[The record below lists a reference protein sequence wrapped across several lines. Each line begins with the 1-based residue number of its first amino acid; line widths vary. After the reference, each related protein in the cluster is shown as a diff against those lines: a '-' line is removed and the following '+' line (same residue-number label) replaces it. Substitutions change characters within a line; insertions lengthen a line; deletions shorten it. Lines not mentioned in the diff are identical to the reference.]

1 MDSKA
6 AVWLLLLLAFV
17 AANAPF
23 LNERLLAIV
32 PLARFAAE
40 GKPVWVR
47 LLELLVGYGL
57 VGLVAVWL
65 EGRFGDVR
73 PQGWEFYAITACLF
87 ITLAFPGFVMRYLS
101 RARRQSAAP
110 GA

>member
-6 AVWLLLLLAFV
+6 AVWLLLLLAFA

-23 LNERLLAIV
+23 LNERLLAVLPI
-32 PLARFAAE
+32 ARFAAA

-47 LLELLVGYGL
+47 LVELLVGYAL
-57 VGLVAVWL
+57 VGLVAFWL
-65 EGRFGDVR
+65 EGRFGEVR

-87 ITLAFPGFVMRYLS
+87 ITLAFPGFVMRYLG
-101 RARRQSAAP
+101 RGRH
-110 GA
+110 

>member
-1 MDSKA
+1 MDTKA
-6 AVWLLLLLAFV
+6 AVWLLLLLAFA

-23 LNERLLAIV
+23 LNERLMAVV
-32 PLARFAAE
+32 PLRRFSQG

-47 LLELLVGYGL
+47 LVELLVGYGL

-87 ITLAFPGFVMRYLS
+87 ITLAFPGFVMRYLG
-101 RARRQSAAP
+101 RGRR
-110 GA
+110 